1 MSVHFKK
8 IKLWQSLAKIKPL
21 LFPSLK
27 DPSAI
32 YELSPEC
39 ERLRNKSDGKWKLWR
54 KMNVNLCNPLK
65 IWVRAVDSFII
76 QMVVEDCHQW
86 LCVSGQCSSSRRAF
100 APALLRGWVRAR
112 AWHRPVPHSSNFRTG
127 SPARVRKIW
136 LSRRINI
143 FNSRLPSG
151 IYRVDFI
158 TAPHD
163 LFPTRE
169 T

>member
-1 MSVHFKK
+1 
-8 IKLWQSLAKIKPL
+8 
-21 LFPSLK
+21 
-27 DPSAI
+27 
-32 YELSPEC
+32 
-39 ERLRNKSDGKWKLWR
+39 
-54 KMNVNLCNPLK
+54 MNVNLCNPLQ
-65 IWVRAVDSFII
+65 IWVRAVNSFII

-112 AWHRPVPHSSNFRTG
+112 AWHRPVTLSSDFRTG
-127 SPARVRKIW
+127 SPARVRKMW

-169 T
+169 TWKLFRVSWCLRPPKASWQNWKMVLLNRGKV